1 MLKLSPIKFAMLGI
15 GLFTTA
21 SYADSCINKLKPYF
35 DNYQIN
41 LTYQSKKPQIYLL
54 GTPLT
59 ADKDRCAVSYS
70 QLQKYLQQ
78 TYLKSAPRLA
88 ILQIG
93 WNFLALNKQ
102 VIYAPLKQL
111 DPQQM
116 QRDYAD
122 YVDNPKQNFEVSN
135 QLKYQ
140 PLSIV
145 NNRYGCYSYQQ
156 MTVAT
161 GAAHPAQG
169 QGLAC
174 VLAGK
179 NTIQLTF
186 KDLFSEKQLVA
197 KLVQNSYFSSTLS
210 PTMTKPATISSF
222 SQLQDAI
229 DKANNDELSCYG
241 GNLTMDDSSFA
252 LTRLNKDG
260 SVDIKIG
267 LNSDI
272 GACSGMYREI
282 ELKNLTPIFK
292 ITQIIA
298 AKDF

>member
-41 LTYQSKKPQIYLL
+41 LTYQSKKPQVYLL
-54 GTPLT
+54 GTPST
-59 ADKDRCAVSYS
+59 ADRDRCAVSYS

-78 TYLKSAPRLA
+78 TYLKSASRLA
-88 ILQIG
+88 TLQIG

-102 VIYAPLKQL
+102 VIYAPLNQL

-122 YVDNPKQNFEVSN
+122 YVDDPKQSFEVSN

-140 PLSIV
+140 PLSII

-156 MTVAT
+156 MTIAT

-186 KDLFSEKQLVA
+186 KDLFSEKQLVT
-197 KLVQNSYFSSTLS
+197 KLVQNSYFSSILS
-210 PTMTKPATISSF
+210 PASARSAAINSF
-222 SQLQDAI
+222 SQLQNAI
-229 DKANNDELSCYG
+229 DKVNNDELSCYG

-252 LTRLNKDG
+252 LTHLNSDG
-260 SVDIKIG
+260 SINIKIG

-282 ELKNLTPIFK
+282 ELKNLTTKFK